1 MTVLGKFSV
10 KGLNKKTKGK
20 KRKEKKRERERK
32 KKKKKK
38 KKREENFYHYL
49 NDLKINAV
57 FLLRRSSDKGAS
69 SSDTMP

>member
-20 KRKEKKRERERK
+20 KEKKKKRK
-32 KKKKKK
+32 RKKKKKK